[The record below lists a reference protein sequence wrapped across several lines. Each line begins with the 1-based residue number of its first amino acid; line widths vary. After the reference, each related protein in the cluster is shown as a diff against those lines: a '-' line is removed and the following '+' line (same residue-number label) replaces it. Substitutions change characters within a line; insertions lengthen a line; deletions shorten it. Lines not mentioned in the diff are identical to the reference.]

1 MSLCRN
7 EIAGRSEHPEQPLH
21 AEKSGSEASGGGA
34 PIEGNMVVQR
44 PTNGGGGSGGASAQA
59 VSGSETKGWPSKKL
73 PQNTRFFIMKSFCA
87 RDLKISM
94 QKGIWATQ
102 QRNEAKLNQ
111 AFEVLPSPSTPST
124 SFPPLPS
131 RAQSHPC
138 LPRPGRPPPI
148 CPSLSEPHDA
158 WATRSADAIRLQT
171 ADAVI
176 LFFSVNESRAFQG
189 YAKMVAPHP
198 SPSPSPN
205 PRDPRCSFVAAVI

>member
-44 PTNGGGGSGGASAQA
+44 PTNGGGGSGGASAQP

-111 AFEVLPSPSTPST
+111 AFE
-124 SFPPLPS
+124 
-131 RAQSHPC
+131 
-138 LPRPGRPPPI
+138 
-148 CPSLSEPHDA
+148 
-158 WATRSADAIRLQT
+158 T